1 MKRALTG
8 ALLFFLLL
16 LPLAAAAA
24 DDGHTHSFSLVTET
38 PATCTAQGAKVWRCG
53 CGTVKTEV
61 LDALGHDYATTW
73 TVDREPTCYTEGL
86 KTRHCTRCDAV
97 TDLLTIKT
105 TNHSFT
111 YTQVEPT
118 CTASGYRHRVC
129 DICGDTMD
137 DQYVSPLGH
146 EAGLWVV
153 EQAATCETAGLR
165 SRSCTRCGVKME
177 TLPIEKTGHT
187 FADTVVPPTCTA
199 QGYTLHT
206 CRSCG
211 AQKQDKFVKANG
223 HSFPET
229 GQQTKAPTCTEKGEM
244 QLVCTVCGSTEQKAV
259 PALGHDYSAVPTID
273 RAPSCTA
280 KGEQSCHCLRCD
292 ARKNVVSLDR
302 TAHTP
307 LKDDIAP
314 TCTKAGTRGRV
325 ICAVCGKVIEA
336 GTTAP
341 ALGHDYV
348 QTAVISEATCTSNGS
363 ATVTCSRCGNAKNQT
378 TPSLGHQFDP
388 TWVVDK
394 APTCTAQGE
403 QSHYCTRCGKRSDVT
418 PIPRTDHQKVYD
430 VVTPPTC
437 TEPGKSSGAHCAY
450 CGKELEKAGT
460 ISATGHSFVPQE
472 IYLEPSCT
480 TAGRA
485 LGRCSVCGVQQE
497 ITLPAL
503 GHAFETK
510 WTVDKAPTCTAQGE
524 QSHHCTRCG
533 KRQNVT
539 ALPRKGHT
547 VAADKA
553 KEATCLKDGKTAGS
567 HCSVCGKVLQKQEPV
582 KALGHKA
589 KATRIPAT
597 LKKNG
602 RIVQTCKRCGK
613 TIEKETISRIQSVKL
628 EKARYSFDG
637 KRKTPAVI
645 VKDKAG
651 NTLKVKRDYTVSY
664 EKGRKQIGIYTV
676 TVTFRRNYTG
686 EKTLRL
692 QIVPRKPTGLD
703 AAQSTTAVTL
713 SWQKVSGATGYAVY
727 EKIGKKS
734 QKLGTTTNLYYR
746 IKDRAAGQK
755 YTFYVVALAKSGKTT
770 LRSAPSSDKLTATKP
785 LPVSLSVSR
794 SGQTAVLRWNNAG
807 DCDYEIYYAPKKN
820 GRQICIGTTDKTAFT
835 TGAYPRGSRACF
847 KVKACVRSD
856 TGLLSSQSS
865 DIRQIWL

>member
-8 ALLFFLLL
+8 ALLFFLL

-61 LDALGHDYATTW
+61 LEALGHDFATAW

-187 FADTVVPPTCTA
+187 FADTVVPPTCTE

-244 QLVCTVCGSTEQKAV
+244 QLVCTVCGSTEQKTV
-259 PALGHDYSAVPTID
+259 PALGHDYSTTPTVD

-280 KGEQSCHCLRCD
+280 KGEQSYHCLRCD
-292 ARKNVVSLDR
+292 ARKNVISLDR
-302 TAHTP
+302 VAHTP
-307 LKDDIAP
+307 QKDDVSP
-314 TCTKAGTRGRV
+314 TCTKSGTRGRV

-460 ISATGHSFVPQE
+460 IPATGHSFVPQE

-480 TAGRA
+480 TVGRA
-485 LGRCSVCGVQQE
+485 LGRCSVCGAQQE

-503 GHAFETK
+503 GHDFAAE

-539 ALPRKGHT
+539 ALPRTGHT
-547 VAADKA
+547 VAVDKA
-553 KEATCLKDGKTAGS
+553 KSATCLKDGKTAGS
-567 HCSVCGKVLQKQEPV
+567 HCSVCGKVLQKQETV
-582 KALGHKA
+582 KALGHKV
-589 KATRIPAT
+589 KATRTPAT
-597 LKKNG
+597 MKKNG
-602 RIVQTCKRCGK
+602 KIVQICKRCGK
-613 TIEKETISRIQSVKL
+613 TVEKETISRIQSVKL
-628 EKARYSFDG
+628 EKARYTFDG

-664 EKGRKQIGIYTV
+664 EKGRKKIGVYTV

-734 QKLGTTTNLYYR
+734 QKLGTTTGLYYR

-770 LRSAPSSDKLTATKP
+770 LRSDPSSDKLTATKP

-820 GRQICIGTTDKTAFT
+820 GRQVCIGTTDKTTFT

-847 KVKACVRSD
+847 KVKAVVRSS
-856 TGLLSSQSS
+856 TGTLSTQNSQ
-865 DIRQIWL
+865 IRQIYL

>member
-8 ALLFFLLL
+8 ALLFFLL

-118 CTASGYRHRVC
+118 CTSSGYRHRVC

-187 FADTVVPPTCTA
+187 FADTVVPPTCTE
-199 QGYTLHT
+199 QGHTLHT

-244 QLVCTVCGSTEQKAV
+244 QLVCTVCGSTEQKTV
-259 PALGHDYSAVPTID
+259 PALGHDYSTTPTVD

-280 KGEQSCHCLRCD
+280 KGEQSYHCLRCD
-292 ARKNVVSLDR
+292 ARKNVISLDR
-302 TAHTP
+302 VAHTP
-307 LKDDIAP
+307 QKDDVSP
-314 TCTKAGTRGRV
+314 TCTKSGTRGRV

-430 VVTPPTC
+430 VVKPPTC

-460 ISATGHSFVPQE
+460 IPATGHSFVPQE

-510 WTVDKAPTCTAQGE
+510 WTVDKTPTCTAQGE

-539 ALPRKGHT
+539 TLPRKGHT
-547 VAADKA
+547 IITDKA

-567 HCSVCGKVLQKQEPV
+567 HCSVCGKVLQKQETV

-589 KATRIPAT
+589 KATRTPAT

-602 RIVQTCKRCGK
+602 KIVQICKRCGK
-613 TIEKETISRIQSVKL
+613 TVEKKTILRVKTVRL
-628 EKARYSFDG
+628 EKARYTFDG

-651 NTLKVKRDYTVSY
+651 NTLKVKRDYTVAY

-676 TVTFRRNYTG
+676 TVTFRRNYAG

-734 QKLGTTTNLYYR
+734 QKLGTTTGLYYR
-746 IKDRAAGQK
+746 IKDRAAGHK

-770 LRSAPSSDKLTATKP
+770 LRSDPSSDKLTATKP

>member
-38 PATCTAQGAKVWRCG
+38 PATCTAQGARVWRCD

-118 CTASGYRHRVC
+118 CTSSGYRHRVC

-187 FADTVVPPTCTA
+187 FADTVVPPTCTE

-244 QLVCTVCGSTEQKAV
+244 QLVCTVCGSTEQKTV
-259 PALGHDYSAVPTID
+259 PALGHDYSTTPTVD

-280 KGEQSCHCLRCD
+280 KGEQSYHCLRCD
-292 ARKNVVSLDR
+292 ARKNVISLDR
-302 TAHTP
+302 VAHTP
-307 LKDDIAP
+307 QKDDVSP
-314 TCTKAGTRGRV
+314 TCTKSGTRGRV

-403 QSHYCTRCGKRSDVT
+403 QSHYCTRCGKRSDIT

-460 ISATGHSFVPQE
+460 IPATGHSFVPQE

-510 WTVDKAPTCTAQGE
+510 WTVDKTPTCTAQGE

-539 ALPRKGHT
+539 ALPRTGHT
-547 VAADKA
+547 VAVDKA
-553 KEATCLKDGKTAGS
+553 KSATCLKDGKTAGS

-582 KALGHKA
+582 KALGHKV
-589 KATRIPAT
+589 KATRTPAT

-613 TIEKETISRIQSVKL
+613 TIKKETISRIQSVKL
-628 EKARYSFDG
+628 EKARYTFDG

-651 NTLKVKRDYTVSY
+651 NTLKAKRDYTVAY
-664 EKGRKQIGIYTV
+664 EKGRKKIGVYTV
-676 TVTFRRNYTG
+676 TVTFRRNYAG

-734 QKLGTTTNLYYR
+734 QKLGTTTGLYYR
-746 IKDRAAGQK
+746 IKDRAAGHK

-770 LRSAPSSDKLTATKP
+770 LRSDPSSDKLTATKP

-865 DIRQIWL
+865 DIRQLWL

>member
-61 LDALGHDYATTW
+61 LEALGHDFATAW

-118 CTASGYRHRVC
+118 CTSSGYRHRVC

-259 PALGHDYSAVPTID
+259 PALGHDYSATPTVD

-280 KGEQSCHCLRCD
+280 KGEQSYHCLRCD
-292 ARKNVVSLDR
+292 ARKNVISLDR
-302 TAHTP
+302 VAHTP

-314 TCTKAGTRGRV
+314 TCTKAGIRGRV
-325 ICAVCGKVIEA
+325 ICAVCGKVIET

-460 ISATGHSFVPQE
+460 IPATGHSFVPQE

-480 TAGRA
+480 TAGLA

-503 GHAFETK
+503 GHDFAAE

-533 KRQNVT
+533 KRQTVT
-539 ALPRKGHT
+539 TLPRKGHT
-547 VAADKA
+547 IVTDKA
-553 KEATCLKDGKTAGS
+553 KDATCLKDGKTAGS
-567 HCSVCGKVLQKQEPV
+567 HCSVCGKVLQKQETV

-589 KATRIPAT
+589 KATRTPAT

-628 EKARYSFDG
+628 EKARYTFDG

-664 EKGRKQIGIYTV
+664 EKGRKKIGVYTV

-734 QKLGTTTNLYYR
+734 QKLGTTTDLYYR

-770 LRSAPSSDKLTATKP
+770 LRSDPSSDKLTATKP
-785 LPVSLSVSR
+785 LPVSLTVTR
-794 SGQTAVLRWNNAG
+794 GGQTAVLRWNNAG

-820 GRQICIGTTDKTAFT
+820 GRQICIGTTDKTTFT

-847 KVKACVRSD
+847 KVKAVVRSS
-856 TGLLSSQSS
+856 TGTLSTQNSQ
-865 DIRQIWL
+865 IRQIYL

>member
-38 PATCTAQGAKVWRCG
+38 PATCTAQGARVWRCG

-61 LDALGHDYATTW
+61 LEALGHDFATAW

-118 CTASGYRHRVC
+118 CTSSGYRHRVC

-165 SRSCTRCGVKME
+165 SRSCIRCGVKIE

-187 FADTVVPPTCTA
+187 FADTVVPPTCTE

-259 PALGHDYSAVPTID
+259 PALGHDYSTTPTVD

-280 KGEQSCHCLRCD
+280 KGEQSYHCLRCD
-292 ARKNVVSLDR
+292 ARKNVISLDR
-302 TAHTP
+302 VAHTP
-307 LKDDIAP
+307 QKDDVSP
-314 TCTKAGTRGRV
+314 TCTKSGTRGRV

-394 APTCTAQGE
+394 APTCSAQGE

-460 ISATGHSFVPQE
+460 IPATGHSFVPQE

-485 LGRCSVCGVQQE
+485 LGRCSVCGAQQE

-510 WTVDKAPTCTAQGE
+510 WTVDKTPTCTAQGE

-547 VAADKA
+547 IVTDKA

-567 HCSVCGKVLQKQEPV
+567 HCSVCGKVLQKQETV

-589 KATRIPAT
+589 KATRTPAT

-602 RIVQTCKRCGK
+602 RIVRTCTRCGK

-628 EKARYSFDG
+628 EKARYTFDG

-664 EKGRKQIGIYTV
+664 EQGRKQIGIYTV

-734 QKLGTTTNLYYR
+734 QKLGTTTGLYYR

-770 LRSAPSSDKLTATKP
+770 LRSDPSSDKLTATKP

>member
-8 ALLFFLLL
+8 ALLFFLL

-61 LDALGHDYATTW
+61 LEALGHDFATAW

-187 FADTVVPPTCTA
+187 FADTVVPPTCTE

-244 QLVCTVCGSTEQKAV
+244 QLVCTVCGSTEQKTV
-259 PALGHDYSAVPTID
+259 PALGHDYSTTPTVD

-280 KGEQSCHCLRCD
+280 KGEQSYHCLRCD
-292 ARKNVVSLDR
+292 ARKNVISLDR
-302 TAHTP
+302 VAHTP
-307 LKDDIAP
+307 QKDDVSP
-314 TCTKAGTRGRV
+314 TCTKSGTRGRV

-403 QSHYCTRCGKRSDVT
+403 QSHYCTRCGKRSAVT

-460 ISATGHSFVPQE
+460 IPATGHSFVPQE

-480 TAGRA
+480 TVGRA
-485 LGRCSVCGVQQE
+485 LGRCSVCGAQQE

-503 GHAFETK
+503 GHDFAAE

-539 ALPRKGHT
+539 ALPRTGHT
-547 VAADKA
+547 VAVDKA
-553 KEATCLKDGKTAGS
+553 KSATCLKDGKTAGS
-567 HCSVCGKVLQKQEPV
+567 HCSVCGKVLQKQETV
-582 KALGHKA
+582 KALGHKV
-589 KATRIPAT
+589 KATRTPAT
-597 LKKNG
+597 MKKNG
-602 RIVQTCKRCGK
+602 KIVQICKRCGK
-613 TIEKETISRIQSVKL
+613 TVEKETISRIQSVKL
-628 EKARYSFDG
+628 EKARYTFDG

-664 EKGRKQIGIYTV
+664 EKGRKKIGVYTV

-734 QKLGTTTNLYYR
+734 QKLGTTTGLYYR

-770 LRSAPSSDKLTATKP
+770 LRSDPSSDKLTATKP

-820 GRQICIGTTDKTAFT
+820 GRQVCIGTTDKTTFT

-847 KVKACVRSD
+847 KVKAVVRSS
-856 TGLLSSQSS
+856 TGTLSTQNSQ
-865 DIRQIWL
+865 IRQIYL